1 MLFSLNY
8 CIVHKQKQSFKN
20 SIHQNQTICWNIPT
34 YLYNAIQLLVHFRS
48 NLDSNNFVDTSLHL
62 NQSCQL
68 YNSKYAPKNQL
79 FILLA
84 LCSTIS
90 IPPDAQLR
98 RPSGGVWG
106 DLAKIRL
113 TSSLS
118 FLFGPPLWRVLGSLI
133 IALNKFCGWLDIA
146 QDACNCNLLYVSR
159 TEK

>member
-1 MLFSLNY
+1 MNLPNPYTVASPVTAQFRQQQF
-8 CIVHKQKQSFKN
+8 CRHKSTFEQ
-20 SIHQNQTICWNIPT
+20 I
-34 YLYNAIQLLVHFRS
+34 
-48 NLDSNNFVDTSLHL
+48 
-62 NQSCQL
+62 CQL
-68 YNSKYAPKNQL
+68 YNSNYAPKNQL

-146 QDACNCNLLYVSR
+146 QDACNCNLYLWWDYFINGKINFETCKIWTLKLYLLYL
-159 TEK
+159 

>member
-1 MLFSLNY
+1 MTT
-8 CIVHKQKQSFKN
+8 KN
-20 SIHQNQTICWNIPT
+20 SVEILQLILQCNIVSSPFSV
-34 YLYNAIQLLVHFRS
+34 QFRQQQYPRR
-48 NLDSNNFVDTSLHL
+48 SLRL
-62 NQSCQL
+62 NQSCQV
-68 YNSKYAPKNQL
+68 YNWKYAPKNQL

-118 FLFGPPLWRVLGSLI
+118 FLFGPPLWRVLGFLI

-146 QDACNCNLLYVSR
+146 QDACNCNLLFMSR
-159 TEK
+159 IISLREKQTLQLDNCL